1 MVVQSVKGT
10 GRILRLLFRQN
21 RLKIGFWLIGLIG
34 VTLATVT
41 AYTSIYTGEKEIFEF
56 GLTMQNPAMIAMLGK
71 AYEVESFNLGA
82 VFASEMLLFSAV
94 AVSVMNILL
103 ITSST
108 RMDEEEGRLE
118 LIRALP
124 VGRSSYL
131 SATAVLMAIVNSV
144 LFAFLAIGLGLFTHE
159 AFSLASSLLYGA
171 ILASTGLF
179 FAGVAAVAAQLAETT
194 RGATGISFGVLI
206 TAYIVRAIGDVS
218 NDVLSLFSPLGW
230 TVRTKV
236 FVDNEWWPII
246 ALLFGAAVLLGSAF
260 YLNHKRD
267 MTAGLLPER
276 KGKIYASTA
285 LKSWLGLTWRLEKGT
300 IISWAIGIFLMS
312 AAFGS
317 ILGDLETYFSDFEL
331 VQGVL
336 SGSATASMTEQFI
349 ALLVGIISVFSAI
362 PTVSILLKLKKEERL
377 RRTENFYSRAISR
390 SKVMGSYY
398 TLACLTAVLMQL
410 LIGLGL
416 YASASQLLEES
427 IGIGVVLAT
436 TLVYIP
442 AIWVVLGV
450 TTLLVGAFPKGASL
464 VWLYVSFAILVI
476 YLGNLLEFSEWLNN
490 LSAFYHV
497 PQLPDEEV
505 AWLPLTLLSL
515 VGIVLSVMGFLG
527 YNKRDISG

>member
-1 MVVQSVKGT
+1 MVIQSVKGT
-10 GRILRLLFRQN
+10 GRILWLLFRQN

-41 AYTSIYTGEKEIFEF
+41 AYTTIYTGEKEILEF

-71 AYEVESFNLGA
+71 AYEVKSFNLGA

-108 RMDEEEGRLE
+108 RMDEEEGRVE

-124 VGRSSYL
+124 EGRLSYL
-131 SATAVLMAIVNSV
+131 SAATILMAIVNSV
-144 LFAFLAIGLGLFTHE
+144 LFVLLATGLGLFDHQV
-159 AFSLASSLLYGA
+159 FSFASSILYGA

-179 FAGVAAVAAQLAETT
+179 FAGVSAVAAQLAETT
-194 RGATGISFGVLI
+194 RGATGIAFGVLI

-230 TVRTKV
+230 TVQTRV
-236 FVDNEWWPII
+236 FVDNEWWPVI
-246 ALLFGAAVLLGSAF
+246 ALLFGASVLLGSAF

-267 MTAGLLPER
+267 MNAGLLPER
-276 KGKIYASTA
+276 KGKVYATTG

-300 IISWAIGIFLMS
+300 IISWAVGIFLMS

-317 ILGDLETYFSDFEL
+317 ILGDLEAYFSDFEL
-331 VQGVL
+331 VQRVL

-349 ALLVGIISVFSAI
+349 ALLVGIMSVFSAI

-377 RRTENFYSRAISR
+377 GRTENFYSRAISR
-390 SKVMGSYY
+390 NKVMGSYY

-416 YASASQLLEES
+416 YGSASQHLEES

-442 AIWVVLGV
+442 AIWVVLGL

-476 YLGNLLEFSEWLNN
+476 YLGSVLEFPEWLNS

-497 PQLPDEEV
+497 PQLPDEEIV
-505 AWLPLTLLSL
+505 WLPLSLLSL
-515 VGIVLSVMGFLG
+515 VGIAFSAIGFLG